1 MKLYRHLTPDERGL
15 IHLYLTKGQSVRAI
29 GKLLHR
35 PASTI
40 SREIHRNRNKLDY
53 KSASAHSRYIARR
66 QRDRILDQDA
76 RLREFVVEKLSL
88 NWTPEQISNRLK
100 LFPEAG
106 FRTIST
112 ESIYQW
118 LYAPAQ
124 KRQKLYKYL
133 PRAHARRRW
142 RKRAH
147 RSAIPNRVSIHER
160 DSDIDL
166 RETSGHWE
174 ADLMSCQR
182 GTQHILVMVER
193 KTRYTASV
201 RLKNKTSA
209 ETIAALLKICNALP
223 KRLRR
228 SVTFDNGGEF
238 AKHIQLQ
245 KVFNIDTWFCDP
257 YASWQKGAVENT
269 NGRLRRDFP
278 RKTDLSLLTD
288 IAFEHVIMTHNLTPR
303 KCLGF
308 KTPTESFLQELGKDV
323 TLIFK
328 QGVALRY

>member
-1 MKLYRHLTPDERGL
+1 MKLYRHLSPEESGL
-15 IHLYLTKGQSVRAI
+15 IHLYLAKGESIRFI
-29 GKLLHR
+29 GKIIER
-35 PASTI
+35 PASTV

-66 QRDRILDQDA
+66 QRDRILNQDA
-76 RLREFVVEKLSL
+76 LLREFVVEKLSL
-88 NWTPEQISNRLK
+88 NWTPEQISGRLK
-100 LFPEAG
+100 MFPEAG
-106 FRTIST
+106 LKPISC
-112 ESIYQW
+112 EAIYQW

-124 KRQKLYKYL
+124 KLQNLYKYL

-142 RKRAH
+142 RKRVH
-147 RSAIPNRVSIHER
+147 RSTIPNRVSIHAR
-160 DSDIDL
+160 DCDIDL
-166 RETSGHWE
+166 RETAGHWE

-182 GTQHILVMVER
+182 GRQHILVMVER
-193 KTRYTASV
+193 KTRMTAAV
-201 RLKNKTSA
+201 RLKSKTSA
-209 ETIAALLKICNALP
+209 ETIQALMQICKMLP

-238 AKHIQLQ
+238 SKHIQLQ
-245 KVFNIDTWFCDP
+245 KAFNMNTWFCDP

-278 RKTDLSLLTD
+278 RKTELNLLTD
-288 IAFEHVIMTHNLTPR
+288 SVFEHVIQTHNLTPR

-308 KTPTESFLQELGKDV
+308 KTPTESFLQEMGKDV

>member
-1 MKLYRHLTPDERGL
+1 MKLYRHLSPIDRGL
-15 IHLYLTKGQSVRAI
+15 IHLYLAKGESIRSI
-29 GKLLHR
+29 GKIIER
-35 PASTI
+35 PASTV
-40 SREIHRNRNKLDY
+40 SREIQRNRNKLDY
-53 KSASAHSRYIARR
+53 KAVSAHSRYIARR

-76 RLREFVVEKLSL
+76 RLREFVLEKLSL
-88 NWTPEQISNRLK
+88 NWTPEQISGRLR
-100 LFPEAG
+100 LLPEAG
-106 FRTIST
+106 LKTISC
-112 ESIYQW
+112 EAIYQW

-124 KRQKLYKYL
+124 KIQKLYKYL

-147 RSAIPNRVSIHER
+147 RSAIPDRVSIHER

-182 GTQHILVMVER
+182 GSQHLLVMVER

-209 ETIAALLKICNALP
+209 ETISALLKICNALP

-245 KVFNIDTWFCDP
+245 KAFNIDTWFCDP

-278 RKTDLSLLTD
+278 RNTDLSLLTD
-288 IAFEHVIMTHNLTPR
+288 NAFEHVIMTHNLTPR
-303 KCLGF
+303 KCINF
-308 KTPTESFLQELGKDV
+308 KTPTESFLKEIGKDV
-323 TLIFK
+323 TLLFY
-328 QGVALRY
+328 QGVALRS